1 MSRWRIY
8 TVLALMVVPVLI
20 LTAYGGYALWKEFWW
35 GAWIWVPM
43 TVSMAVGWFLAWFWQ
58 RNKTLL
64 RPVNFEPNVHW
75 TERDQ
80 QAWKLVQARAG
91 GQGHRP
97 RPAHRSQTLP
107 GRRPRNGPGDGRLL
121 PPQGQGFLTA
131 V

>member
-80 QAWKLVQARAG
+80 QAWKLVQARARG
-91 GQGHRP
+91 PRTSTPTSSSIPNITWPSPKKWAWRWPPSTTPRP
-97 RPAHRSQTLP
+97 RIP
-107 GRRPRNGPGDGRLL
+107 
-121 PPQGQGFLTA
+121 TA